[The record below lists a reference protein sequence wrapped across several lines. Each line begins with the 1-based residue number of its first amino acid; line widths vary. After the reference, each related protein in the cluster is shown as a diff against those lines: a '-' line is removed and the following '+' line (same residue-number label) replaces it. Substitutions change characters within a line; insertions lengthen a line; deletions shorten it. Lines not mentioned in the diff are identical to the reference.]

1 MALNLSKMDYFFLY
15 LTFPSTITL
24 SLVNVDSQVKCPGMR
39 GFIASNDYEK
49 YKKQKDEL
57 EPYYAELNNIKNT
70 FYNENVFTNENIKY
84 ENMKNIVNNIKKIKD
99 LQTKFILY
107 HLSNNGAWSKALI

>member
-1 MALNLSKMDYFFLY
+1 MDYFFLY

-57 EPYYAELNNIKNT
+57 EPYYAELILKIH
-70 FYNENVFTNENIKY
+70 FI
-84 ENMKNIVNNIKKIKD
+84 MKMCLQMKI
-99 LQTKFILY
+99 
-107 HLSNNGAWSKALI
+107 